1 MKPVLGV
8 LGGMGPAATVL
19 FLDRLVSFS
28 TASVDQN
35 HLKSVTVMNCDI
47 PDRSSAISRND
58 DGPLI
63 AMIEG
68 IASLEKVGV
77 DFIAIPCNTA
87 MYWFEKLS
95 DFSSVPI
102 LNIVTETGNV
112 MRDAGLH
119 SVHLWGT
126 YGTYHYG
133 IYERYLSALNIEVI
147 PHSSRIQ
154 SKLDEIILSVKRGQ
168 VTGFRDRLAEPMDH
182 LSKYDLG
189 TPVLLACTEFSVV
202 FQNESIGVVY
212 VDSSDCLALRCLA
225 FANVEHI
232 APEWLVQL

>member
-1 MKPVLGV
+1 MSKATQDLIHEACLGRFRRYGS
-8 LGGMGPAATVL
+8 GGNR
-19 FLDRLVSFS
+19 FVSRSASEFS

-112 MRDAGLH
+112 MRMRVSTQSIFG
-119 SVHLWGT
+119 GPT
-126 YGTYHYG
+126 
-133 IYERYLSALNIEVI
+133 AL
-147 PHSSRIQ
+147 
-154 SKLDEIILSVKRGQ
+154 II
-168 VTGFRDRLAEPMDH
+168 T
-182 LSKYDLG
+182 
-189 TPVLLACTEFSVV
+189 
-202 FQNESIGVVY
+202 ESISVI
-212 VDSSDCLALRCLA
+212 LAR
-225 FANVEHI
+225 
-232 APEWLVQL
+232 